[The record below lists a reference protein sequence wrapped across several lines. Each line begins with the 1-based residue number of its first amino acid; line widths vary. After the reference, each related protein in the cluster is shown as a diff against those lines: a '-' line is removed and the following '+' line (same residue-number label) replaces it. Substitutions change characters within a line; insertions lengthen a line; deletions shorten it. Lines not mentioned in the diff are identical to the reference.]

1 MARIKLLNP
10 HSKPLL
16 FLPIETKVREYH
28 GKLLLSLVA
37 AERGFQVI
45 LGGQRN
51 IRKIVHSFP
60 RGTYIDKSVAST
72 KKKWMKWCQKL
83 GLTVVAW
90 DEEGLV
96 YFDDG
101 IYRELRLCE
110 EVLEETALFFTWGD
124 AQSETILTHVPEEKE
139 RVIPVGNPRFDM
151 MRPEIREF
159 YSPAAIK
166 LKERYGPILLINTNF
181 GFCNHYHG
189 MEAERKRLQTY
200 PIAVSRPGFFDGWI
214 EAQEKIFFHFK
225 KMIPRL
231 REAFPSH
238 SIIIR
243 PHPSEDHSTWN
254 KIIENLPNCYVN
266 GEGNVH
272 EWIFASDV
280 LVHFNCTTAIEAY
293 LLGVPAIAFQPESI
307 EEYEQKLP
315 NALSL
320 KAHDIDELVTLAAK
334 AVSKD
339 IDNFFFNQDL
349 ERTAIAK
356 KFITGIDGPL
366 ASERIVEAILGNNIL
381 PVQEPTLGQKYQK
394 MVRSLWLTAKR
405 VKEGRREQDSY
416 DYQKFP
422 GLTQKE
428 IHADIK
434 QFQTILQRFSSVN
447 VKPLQKNC
455 FLIDQK

>member
-1 MARIKLLNP
+1 MAGIKLSNP
-10 HSKPLL
+10 HKKPLL

-28 GKLLLSLVA
+28 GKLLLSLLA

-51 IRKIVHSFP
+51 IRKIVHSFA

-72 KKKWMKWCQKL
+72 KKKWMRWCKKL

-101 IYRELRLCE
+101 IYSELRLCE
-110 EVLEETALFFTWGD
+110 EVLGETALFFTWGD
-124 AQSETILTHVPEEKE
+124 AQYETILSHFPEEKN
-139 RVIPVGNPRFDM
+139 RLVSVGNPRFDM

-159 YSPAAIK
+159 YSSAALK

-200 PIAVSRPGFFDGWI
+200 PIAASRPGFFDGWI

-225 KMIPRL
+225 KMVPRL
-231 REAFPSH
+231 REAFPRH

-254 KIIENLPNCYVN
+254 KLIENLPHCYVN

-272 EWIFASDV
+272 EWIYASDV

-307 EEYEQKLP
+307 GHYEQKLP

-320 KAHDIDELVTLAAK
+320 KAHDIDELVTLVGK

-339 IDNFFFNQDL
+339 IGKFFFNQDL

-356 KFITGIDGPL
+356 KFISSIDGSL
-366 ASERIVEAILGNNIL
+366 ASERIVEALWANHVV
-381 PVQEPTLGQKYQK
+381 PEQECCLGQKYQRF
-394 MVRSLWLTAKR
+394 MRYLWLTAKR
-405 VKEGRREQDSY
+405 LKEGRGGMDAY

-428 IHADIK
+428 ICTDIK
-434 QFQTILQRFSSVN
+434 QFQTILHKFSKIE
-447 VKPLQKNC
+447 VKPLQKDC
-455 FLIDQK
+455 FLIDKQ